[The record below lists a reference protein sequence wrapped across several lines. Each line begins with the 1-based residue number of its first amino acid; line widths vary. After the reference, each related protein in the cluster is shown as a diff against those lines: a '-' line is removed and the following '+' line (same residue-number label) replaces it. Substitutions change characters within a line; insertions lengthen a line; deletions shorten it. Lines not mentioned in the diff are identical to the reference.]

1 MKSFKQYLRESED
14 SAYVYRTCV
23 LKRNPETNQLEV
35 QSFYDPSVITP
46 ISIGEPLR
54 GKFYVGTKA
63 KFPLAYYTGMT
74 DIEEGE
80 TEVLLTLRVP
90 VSTIPD
96 DESFMGQEVVVE
108 DPIVVK
114 IENVS
119 DAENKQEYQ

>member
-1 MKSFKQYLRESED
+1 MNTLKRFLIESED
-14 SAYVYRTCV
+14 STYVYRTCI
-23 LKRNPETNQLEV
+23 LRRNPDSKALEV
-35 QSFYDPSVITP
+35 QSFYDPSVVTP
-46 ISIGEPLR
+46 ISIGQPLR
-54 GKFYVGTKA
+54 GKFFVGTKA

-119 DAENKQEYQ
+119 DAENKPEYQ